1 MSDIGTTDEIEGRG
15 WFFWMDDAR
24 SERSRIFPT
33 PELAREAGERFKAAI
48 AKSALAA
55 QAALAAERQA
65 RDEQDGG
72 GGGGGG
78 GAPMPRGKGP
88 DDDGPDGP
96 KGGGKGG
103 PSGAA
108 RARFAASQGNGMG

>member
-78 GAPMPRGKGP
+78 APMPRGKGP

-96 KGGGKGG
+96 KGGGRGG

>member
-78 GAPMPRGKGP
+78 APMPRGKGP

>member
-1 MSDIGTTDEIEGRG
+1 
-15 WFFWMDDAR
+15 MDDAR

-72 GGGGGG
+72 GGGGGA
-78 GAPMPRGKGP
+78 APMPRGKGP

-96 KGGGKGG
+96 KGGGRGG

>member
-55 QAALAAERQA
+55 QAAALAAERQA

-72 GGGGGG
+72 GGGGA
-78 GAPMPRGKGP
+78 APMPRGKGP

-96 KGGGKGG
+96 KGGGRGG